1 MMGLDPLREVR
12 DVGIDQ
18 YRAGLGEYLGAVA
31 SDAWANSPVM
41 ALDRLYQGAVA
52 QEETRRRGEAL
63 LTPEEASER
72 GRDIGLRFEAPIAE
86 SAYRILAD
94 AKQATLANESV
105 FKRARLEDG
114 YGTMQWLL
122 AGGTEFLTMA
132 ADPLNIASAFVPVV
146 GQARYAAMAAR
157 IGPLGATLA
166 KGALEGAV
174 GQALLEPLVAADQ
187 RAMGNEYSMLDTLIN
202 LSFGAG
208 LGTVLHGAGYGA
220 GAGFR
225 YMRNRYRVVEEPTT
239 RSVTVEKV
247 DEPPPR
253 QPVAEATEP
262 LRPETKDAALRTAVA
277 QLVQDRPVDVD
288 AVLRAD
294 PQYEPVRTAMDA
306 AARADLEA
314 LQAQSAASGREVA
327 GTVDPPEGWQP
338 TAAELKQAVRIS
350 RGWTPEVELARPQS
364 LIDFVRKNG
373 GLVRDTPEA
382 AELTASDIGRQP
394 GLLRSRE
401 KGRQAD
407 QMAQA
412 VRDAGF
418 RIGRETRAGSGID
431 VDAFIKALIEDAQ
444 GTRKYYPDD
453 AHTTAWQAQQRYFD
467 EFRAYLADGLGLDPK
482 GMEPRQLAWLL
493 QQDQT
498 TARTMVLLREIDSLG
513 PEASLEL
520 AARLDAERAALE
532 RQILSDEPGAV
543 EPDAPKADHRDVP
556 AATLDELERYYADVE
571 RTAGEAR
578 PGGQAA
584 GGEPAGRRAP
594 EGGEAAP
601 AGRGRDTAAP
611 EGAGFRRTAGQ
622 EGPGP
627 AEQGTAADLA
637 AFAERQQTADL
648 HADPAGLERRDARL
662 SGEAREVQKLL
673 ADDLADFGH
682 VLDEDTR
689 LIFDAAGQIFD
700 DEANAISALASC
712 RIGGQ

>member
-1 MMGLDPLREVR
+1 MTMGLDPLREVR
-12 DVGIDQ
+12 DVGINQ

-31 SDAWANSPVM
+31 SDAWAAGPLS
-41 ALDRLYQGAVA
+41 AAGRLLDAAEAGAIA
-52 QEETRRRGEAL
+52 ERRGDAL
-63 LTPEEASER
+63 LTPQEASDR
-72 GRDIGLRFEAPIAE
+72 GREIGLRFEAPIAK
-86 SAYRILAD
+86 SAYQILAD

-157 IGPLGATLA
+157 LGPLGATLA

-174 GQALLEPLVAADQ
+174 GQALLEPLTAADQ
-187 RAMGNEYSMLDTLIN
+187 RAQGNEYSMLDTLIN

-208 LGTVLHGAGYGA
+208 LGTVLHGVGYGV
-220 GAGFR
+220 GGGFR
-225 YMRNRYRVVEEPTT
+225 YMRNRYRVVDEPAT
-239 RSVTVEKV
+239 RSVTVEKI
-247 DEPPPR
+247 DEAPPR
-253 QPVAEATEP
+253 QAVAEATEA
-262 LRPETKDAALRTAVA
+262 LRPETRDAAMRTAVA
-277 QLVQDRPVDVD
+277 QLVQDKPVDVD

-306 AARADLEA
+306 AARADIA
-314 LQAQSAASGREVA
+314 NLQAQSAASAREVA
-327 GTVDPPEGWQP
+327 GTIDPPEGWQP
-338 TAAELKQAVRIS
+338 SAGELKQAERIS
-350 RGWTPEVELARPQS
+350 RGWTPEVELRRPQS

-373 GLVRDTPEA
+373 GLIKDTPEA
-382 AELTASDIGRQP
+382 ADLVASDLGRQP

-407 QMAQA
+407 HMAQA
-412 VRDAGF
+412 VRDAGY
-418 RIGRETRAGSGID
+418 RIGDETRTGSGVD
-431 VDAFIKALIEDAQ
+431 VQAFVKALIEDAQ
-444 GTRKYYPDD
+444 GTRKHYPDD

-467 EFRAYLADGLGLDPK
+467 EFRVYLADGLGLDPK

-493 QQDQT
+493 QQDQA

-513 PEASLEL
+513 PDASLEL

-532 RQILSDEPGAV
+532 QQILSDEPGAV

-571 RTAGEAR
+571 RAAGEAR

-584 GGEPAGRRAP
+584 GGEPAGRRP
-594 EGGEAAP
+594 SD
-601 AGRGRDTAAP
+601 GRGGDTAAP
-611 EGAGFRRTAGQ
+611 EGAGLRRAPGE
-622 EGPGP
+622 EGPRP

-637 AFAERQQTADL
+637 AYAERQQTADL
-648 HADPAGLERRDARL
+648 HADPAALERRDARL
-662 SGEAREVQKLL
+662 AGEAREVQKLL

-682 VLDEDTR
+682 ILDEDTR

-700 DEANAISALASC
+700 DEARAIDALASC